1 MLGLVEAVA
10 QFNITNGY
18 THTTGI
24 DYHHEAFSNEQGK
37 KGCFGKGCKVA
48 MGYDL
53 VGDDYK
59 PHGPDSTPKPDSDPF
74 DSCGKRSTGHGT
86 HVAGIIAGNSTLIHG
101 VAPDVTLGMWK
112 VYGCY
117 PTTSEDVVVKAMMDA
132 YHKGVDIISVS
143 IGSNNGWSESP
154 MSAATQRITEKGVP
168 VVIAAGNEG
177 LNGAYTVLAPA
188 KDATLVGS
196 FDNNNFYTN
205 YFIDQNNTFYPYH
218 PSQRGGAMPNGT
230 IAAGDVHLGSDHD
243 ACDPNQVNKKVKG
256 HIALAK
262 EGGCSLDTKLINL
275 HEAGATGVIV
285 YTDDD
290 IEIYDGVKFTT
301 AAANN
306 TNTPLVTTFNRVG
319 VKLVNDLAKGK
330 NVTIHFGKAG
340 IMPYP
345 TGNTVSSFSGVGAS
359 YENDLKPDIAG
370 IGGSV
375 FSAVPVDMGNYGV
388 MSGTSMAAPYLAGS
402 IALYLEAHGKTT
414 PRFINEQLQVY
425 GYKAPHSFDE
435 GDVDTPLRQGGGLLQ
450 LYDAIQQTVHA
461 SPSHLSFNDTANQI
475 KSHTITVTNH
485 DDTSTASFTVLN
497 NVSVALHPFN
507 NSDPGYPFL
516 EPARY
521 SNDSVSLRFSK
532 KQFKLAPGKSVNITV
547 SPVIPSTLEM
557 YTMYGGYVQFKSDHP
572 DKHKDLAVPY
582 MGVIGNLHE
591 LKVFG

>member
-1 MLGLVEAVA
+1 
-10 QFNITNGY
+10 
-18 THTTGI
+18 
-24 DYHHEAFSNEQGK
+24 
-37 KGCFGKGCKVA
+37 
-48 MGYDL
+48 
-53 VGDDYK
+53 
-59 PHGPDSTPKPDSDPF
+59 
-74 DSCGKRSTGHGT
+74 
-86 HVAGIIAGNSTLIHG
+86 
-101 VAPDVTLGMWK
+101 
-112 VYGCY
+112 
-117 PTTSEDVVVKAMMDA
+117 
-132 YHKGVDIISVS
+132 
-143 IGSNNGWSESP
+143 
-154 MSAATQRITEKGVP
+154 
-168 VVIAAGNEG
+168 
-177 LNGAYTVLAPA
+177 
-188 KDATLVGS
+188 
-196 FDNNNFYTN
+196 
-205 YFIDQNNTFYPYH
+205 
-218 PSQRGGAMPNGT
+218 MPNGT

-450 LYDAIQQTVHA
+450 C
-461 SPSHLSFNDTANQI
+461 
-475 KSHTITVTNH
+475 
-485 DDTSTASFTVLN
+485 
-497 NVSVALHPFN
+497 
-507 NSDPGYPFL
+507 
-516 EPARY
+516 
-521 SNDSVSLRFSK
+521 
-532 KQFKLAPGKSVNITV
+532 KL
-547 SPVIPSTLEM
+547 L
-557 YTMYGGYVQFKSDHP
+557 
-572 DKHKDLAVPY
+572 
-582 MGVIGNLHE
+582 
-591 LKVFG
+591 